1 MIVAF
6 EHGKEVWKTIHRR
19 GGKDLFDLKEILLP
33 EAFEKPGSYQY
44 IWPSLKQGRD
54 SFWEGKDEE
63 GRDIMDYYIPHE
75 MILHPDNA
83 DMKLTV
89 RAIGGTST
97 IQVFGTNDGQ
107 YIALR
112 GKPSNGAVFS
122 EFAFQD
128 PRGDEMISPMI
139 RKTGGWRS
147 YNSTPNGNNHYK
159 KRWELAKVNPNC
171 FPLLATVEDTYD
183 HNHNRLITEA
193 DIERERADGK
203 SEDFIQQEYYCSFNQ
218 GIEGTYVGRQIQQAR
233 NDGRIL
239 AVPYDSS
246 FSVDTYWDLG
256 VGDAMSIWFVQ
267 QVGKEIRFIDYKEQ
281 TGSTFSYWARVFKD
295 TGYLFGRHFAPFDIQ
310 NREMVG
316 KEEAAKSRLEWAKE
330 VGIKFSITP
339 DASFENSCD
348 AIRGILGLCCFDET
362 KCAVGIKHLE
372 QWGRV
377 WNKLEQRYTDF
388 EKRDPHTHAGA
399 AARYM
404 AINIRQAQGYDVTKS
419 REELRFK
426 QNYRRDSGGSAMSV

>member
-6 EHGKEVWKTIHRR
+6 EQGKEVWKTIHRR

-63 GRDIMDYYIPHE
+63 GRDIMQYYIPQE
-75 MILHPDNA
+75 MILHKDNA

-89 RAIGGTST
+89 ASVGGTSL

-122 EFAFQD
+122 EAAFQD
-128 PRGDEMISPMI
+128 PRADEIISPMI
-139 RKTGGWRS
+139 RKTNGWRT
-147 YNSTPNGNNHYK
+147 YNSTPNGNNWYK
-159 KRWELAKVNPNC
+159 QRWDLALKNQNC
-171 FPLLATVEDTYD
+171 FCLLATVNDTYD
-183 HNHNRLITEA
+183 HNGNRLITDA
-193 DIERERADGK
+193 DIEKERADGK

-239 AVPYDSS
+239 RVPYDPSYL
-246 FSVDTYWDLG
+246 VDTFWDIG
-256 VGDAMSIWFVQ
+256 IGDKDAIWFVQ
-267 QVGKEIRFIDYKEQ
+267 RVGKEIRIIDYREQ
-281 TGSTFSYWARVFKD
+281 TGATWAYWARVFKD
-295 TGYLFGRHFAPFDIQ
+295 TEYLFGRHYAPFDIK
-310 NREMVG
+310 NREKAG
-316 KEEAAKSRLEWAKE
+316 KEEAAKTRLEWAKE
-330 VGIKFSITP
+330 VGIKFLITP
-339 DASFENSCD
+339 DASFENGCD
-348 AIRGILGLCCFDET
+348 AIRGILNLCCFDEVKT
-362 KCAVGIKHLE
+362 AVGVKHLE

-377 WNKLEQRYTDF
+377 WNKQEQRYTDF
-388 EKRDPHTHAGA
+388 EKRDEHTHAGA

-404 AINIRQAQGYDVTKS
+404 AINIRKEQGYNVSKS
-419 REELRFK
+419 SEEKRFK
-426 QNYRRDSGGSAMSV
+426 GTYRRDSGGSAMSV